1 MGLFS
6 TRYKTYVG
14 TTVSRLIQDEALP
27 DSSKT
32 GVMKAILNNGS
43 IPEYVMEDLV
53 TCLGVRAER
62 MYAYAEDNYTHG
74 LPTATLYT
82 SSVGV
87 AQVGA
92 VLAGIT
98 GGPVEVQYSHLG
110 APNALHFGW
119 MQAMALHGYDPATN
133 MLGPLTAQHGKDT
146 FMEDMVVIV
155 PQNRL
160 ADYSPH
166 SLEQWGPSPQS
177 GPAPSRAWMV
187 PVAGGLVGH
196 SPVVADPENGP
207 EKIALQWVYEDLD
220 QQPDGM
226 DSVIDPFIRGAIL
239 IPFTGPMAIN
249 TADYFHVK
257 YIYNGQTRYWMY
269 RAGSGGHPT
278 LDRLVSK
285 PIDALGS
292 FFPFAYFRYDKASE
306 ITDTSTESYKTT
318 KKMLKMLGIDYDTV
332 ATAIDENPDVADVE
346 QAMLI
351 MAVPA
356 NTEDP
361 QEMAYLYSFFEKLYF
376 SRGQQNLSSVATDVS
391 QLLGEK
397 TEMPRYAVGIE
408 DKRFKMALSDAGL
421 YKSRRVGT
429 LPGPYGMGTGEKTVM
444 VPYHDP
450 EHGGITYQPY
460 VIKYHYYRKQVS
472 RFMYD
477 ELEVVD
483 LQMMYQVLEGYATT
497 ADETDDILLVPLDKS
512 ITEDYSILD
521 RERLYARSLHFVF
534 NSSVVQKIKWYQ
546 TDWFG
551 AVLTFIGIVVV
562 IVSWG
567 TNWEVLAA
575 ALAIGTA
582 AALTA
587 ATLTILMNLL
597 TAMFYSYL
605 LKLFVKEVG
614 IEAALVI
621 AIVAAAFGYGMSE
634 GGVQGLQG
642 APWAKQL
649 LELASGISK
658 AAVDSMKD
666 DMSNLLAEYESF
678 NLMKDAATKE
688 LEAANKL
695 LEHNNRL
702 DPFTIFGE
710 SPDAFYNRTVHSG
723 NTGMAGISAISS
735 YVDIALTL
743 PTLSSTIGES
753 QYG

>member
-6 TRYKTYVG
+6 SRYKTYVG
-14 TTVSRLIQDEALP
+14 TTVSRLIADETLP
-27 DSSKT
+27 DSNKT
-32 GVMKAILNNGS
+32 GVMKAILNDGS
-43 IPEYVMEDLV
+43 IPEHVMEDLV
-53 TCLGVRAER
+53 SSIGVRAER

-92 VLAGIT
+92 VLAGIS
-98 GGPVEVQYSHLG
+98 GGPVEVLYSHLG
-110 APNALHFGW
+110 SPNALHFAW

-133 MLGPLTAQHGKDT
+133 MLGPLTAQHGYDT

-155 PQNRL
+155 PQNRMS
-160 ADYSPH
+160 DYRPH
-166 SLEQWGPSPQS
+166 TLEQWGDSPRS
-177 GPAPSRAWMV
+177 GPAPSRAWMTPIV
-187 PVAGGLVGH
+187 GGLVGH
-196 SPVVADPENGP
+196 SPVLADPENGP
-207 EKIALQWVYEDLD
+207 EKISLQWSYVDPD
-220 QQPDGM
+220 QRPDGM
-226 DSVIDPFIRGAIL
+226 DAVFDPIIHGAIL

-257 YIYNGQTRYWMY
+257 YLVNGQPRYWMY
-269 RAGSGGHPT
+269 RAGSGTHPT

-292 FFPFAYFRYDKASE
+292 FFPFAYFRYGKASE
-306 ITDTSTESYKTT
+306 ATDTSSEAYRTSN
-318 KKMLKMLGIDYDTV
+318 KMLKYIGVDFDTV
-332 ATAIDENPDVADVE
+332 AAAIDENPDIADVE

-361 QEMAYLYSFFEKLYF
+361 QEIAYLYSFFERLYF
-376 SRGQQNLSSVATDVS
+376 SRGQLNLSSVATDVS

-397 TEMPRYAVGIE
+397 TEVPRYAVGIE

-421 YKSRRVGT
+421 YKSRKVGQ
-429 LPGPYGMGTGEKTVM
+429 LPGKYAMGTGERTVM
-444 VPYHDP
+444 VPFQDP
-450 EHGGITYQPY
+450 EHGGITNQPY
-460 VIKYHYYRKQVS
+460 VIKYHYYRKQAS

-477 ELEVVD
+477 EIEVVD
-483 LQMMYQVLEGYATT
+483 LQMMYEVLEGYSTT

-512 ITEDYSILD
+512 ITEDYSIRD
-521 RERLYARSLHFVF
+521 RERLYSRSLHFVF

-546 TDWFG
+546 QDWFG
-551 AVLTFIGIVVV
+551 TVLIIVGIVVV
-562 IVSWG
+562 IFSYGSDWS
-567 TNWEVLAA
+567 VLAA
-575 ALAIGTA
+575 GLAIGTITWTA
-582 AALTA
+582 AALT
-587 ATLTILMNLL
+587 ILLSMLEML
-597 TAMFYSYL
+597 VYSYL

-614 IEAALVI
+614 IEAAIVI
-621 AIVAAAFGYGMSE
+621 AIIAAAFGYTM
-634 GGVQGLQG
+634 GGGETAGVAG
-642 APWAKQL
+642 APWASQL

-658 AAVDSMKD
+658 AAIESMKD

-678 NLMKDAATKE
+678 ILMKDEAEKQ